1 MAPTI
6 YIVRHAEGYHNSSY
20 LGENI
25 RDPFLTDKGK
35 GQCEEL
41 CKNFPHHDK
50 IEVLMAS
57 PMKRTIQT
65 CKYSFQP
72 VVDRLGKIVLAP
84 LAQEASDES
93 MDTGSCTEELVD
105 TFGDLIDTHRVDEVH
120 PYWYRNV
127 GIFSPNPQAQIE
139 RARRLRCFLK
149 SRPEKHIVLVSHG
162 SFAHAITG
170 NFTDSGE
177 QTTRMWSNAECR
189 IYTFDE
195 ASGDESKLVET
206 QESIDNRPDLAKKDA
221 ETSA

>member
-1 MAPTI
+1 MAPTL
-6 YIVRHAEGYHNSSY
+6 YIVRHAEGYHNSAHR
-20 LGENI
+20 GEDI
-25 RDPFLTDKGK
+25 QDPFLTDKGR

-50 IEVLMAS
+50 IELLMAS

-72 VVDRLGKIVLAP
+72 VVDRLGKILLVP

-93 MDTGSCTEELVD
+93 MDTGSKTQELKD
-105 TFGDLIDTHRVDEVH
+105 AFGDLIDTYRIEEVH
-120 PYWYRNV
+120 PYWYRNI
-127 GIFSPNPQAQIE
+127 GRFAPDAEAQIE
-139 RARRLRCFLK
+139 RARQLRCFIK
-149 SRPEKHIVLVSHG
+149 DRPEKHVVLVSHG

-170 NFTDSGE
+170 NFTDEGE

-189 IYTFDE
+189 SYTFDE
-195 ASGDESKLVET
+195 ESGNQALIVETEESKG
-206 QESIDNRPDLAKKDA
+206 NRPDLELKDA